1 MTYKEALEEQKR
13 MNEFR
18 DKHYTNISKPQ
29 NSPKTNEDKEFNFF
43 RDIKNAPPSSMNWT
57 RKNGQWQNAPYRRI
71 I

>member
-43 RDIKNAPPSSMNWT
+43 RDIKNAPPSSMN
-57 RKNGQWQNAPYRRI
+57 
-71 I
+71 